1 MFYVGI
7 GSLPKRAFSFTIK
20 ARNPYWHRYVN
31 KYGKPVVQIVHF
43 EVDKPTA
50 IAWEIFYIKLFD
62 RSSLCNLTDGGEI
75 PTNLFEWHKN
85 NPGMNCMK
93 RPEIVAKLSGE
104 NSSSKRP
111 EVREKLRIANTGK
124 RATDE
129 TKLKQ
134 SLHKKGKPSNQP
146 KGYKHSPEVIAQLKI
161 INRDISNRPEVKA
174 KLRLSMLGKR
184 NYAKHKKVSMVDIK
198 TNNVL
203 KTFDCITDALKYL
216 GRDLKS
222 GNITSACVGRRNFA
236 YGYKWQYA
244 A

>member
-1 MFYVGI
+1 MGI
-7 GSLPKRAFSFTIK
+7 GSLPARAYASTIK
-20 ARNPYWHRYVN
+20 ARNKYWHRYVN

-62 RSSLCNLTDGGEI
+62 RSNLCNLTDGGEI
-75 PTNLFEWHKN
+75 PTNLFEWHRN
-85 NPGMNCMK
+85 NPGQNFMQTDEGRLRISQNNPMHM
-93 RPEIVAKLSGE
+93 PHV
-104 NSSSKRP
+104 
-111 EVREKLRIANTGK
+111 VEKIRIANTGK
-124 RATDE
+124 RASDE
-129 TKLKQ
+129 TRLKQ
-134 SLHKKGKPSNQP
+134 SLLKKGKPSNQP

-161 INRDISNRPEVKA
+161 INREISNRPEVKA

-216 GRDLKS
+216 GIDLKS